1 MADLTPALL
10 PRLKTYRLPGM
21 DLGDAF
27 VHPHY
32 QGGSILNVAATLC
45 RLFGVPEMG
54 APPLLDEITLPLTGL
69 LPKVRRVVLVLM
81 DALALHRFQ
90 RWLGEGGVP
99 LWGDLLD
106 QGLLAPL
113 TSVVP
118 STTSCAL
125 PSIWSGLS
133 PAQHAMVGYEVWLKE
148 YGVVANMINQSP
160 FNVPGSL
167 EKAGFK
173 PEEALPGPTL
183 GMHLAR
189 YGIQSYAFQH
199 FTIANSGLS
208 RVFFRDTKVKSFGGA
223 VEMAINLRQLIEE
236 RPTERQMIGVYWGD
250 VDHYSHVYGPDDE
263 RPRAEFAHFSTAF
276 RDLFVQ
282 ALAPAL
288 RKETLVILMADHGQ
302 IMTRKDAHFD
312 LKNHPNLARRLP
324 LMPTG
329 ENRLI
334 YFFIRPGQTEAVRE
348 YLDRTFM
355 KQFTFV
361 EPGYAIE
368 AGLFGPG
375 DPHPRLRDRVGDLI
389 AIARGDTYLWWSA
402 TENPIF
408 GRHGG
413 LVPEEMLVPFLAAGL
428 A

>member
-1 MADLTPALL
+1 MLDLTPTLL
-10 PRLKTYRLPGM
+10 PRLTSYRLPGF
-21 DLGDAF
+21 DLGDDF
-27 VHPHY
+27 VYPHY
-32 QGGSILNVAATLC
+32 HGGSILNVASTIC
-45 RLFGVPEMG
+45 GLFDIPGLG
-54 APPLLDEITLPLTGL
+54 APPLMDEITTPLKGL
-69 LPKVRRVVLVLM
+69 IPNVKRVILVLM

-90 RWLGEGGVP
+90 RWLGEGVVP

-133 PAQHAMVGYEVWLKE
+133 PAQHAMVGYELWLKE
-148 YGVVANMINQSP
+148 YGVVANMISHSP
-160 FNVPGSL
+160 FSTPGSL

-173 PEEALPGPTL
+173 PEEALPGTTL
-183 GMHLAR
+183 GTHLANH
-189 YGIQSYAFQH
+189 GIQAHAFQH
-199 FTIANSGLS
+199 YTIAHSGLS
-208 RVFFRDTKVKSFGGA
+208 RMFYKDTKIHAFGSS
-223 VEMAINLRQLIEE
+223 VEMAVTLRQLIETHP
-236 RPTERQMIGVYWGD
+236 RERQMIGVYWGN
-250 VDHYSHVYGPDDE
+250 VDHSSHLYGPDHE
-263 RPRAEFAHFSTAF
+263 QPQAEFIQFSSVL
-276 RDLFVQ
+276 RDLMVNK
-282 ALAPAL
+282 LSPAL
-288 RKETLVILMADHGQ
+288 RKETLVLLMADHGQ
-302 IMTRKDAHFD
+302 ITTRKDPHFD
-312 LKNHPNLARRLP
+312 LKNHPNLSRRLP
-324 LMPTG
+324 MYPTG

-355 KQFTFV
+355 KQFTLV

-375 DPHPRLRDRVGDLI
+375 TPHPRLRDRVGDLI
-389 AIARGDTYLWWSA
+389 AIPRGDTYLWWGQ

-413 LVPEEMLVPFLAAGL
+413 MGAQEMLVPFAAAGL
-428 A
+428 